1 MFRSFSTKYIST
13 EVVEA
18 PVVEKVEEVAE
29 IPGIWKNNIYNKK
42 YLLLTMFPLWIHLYK
57 FEKKNLVRLVLNQL
71 LSMYAIVYYN
81 IYLFCTSV

>member
-29 IPGIWKNNIYNKK
+29 IPGI
-42 YLLLTMFPLWIHLYK
+42 
-57 FEKKNLVRLVLNQL
+57 
-71 LSMYAIVYYN
+71 
-81 IYLFCTSV
+81 